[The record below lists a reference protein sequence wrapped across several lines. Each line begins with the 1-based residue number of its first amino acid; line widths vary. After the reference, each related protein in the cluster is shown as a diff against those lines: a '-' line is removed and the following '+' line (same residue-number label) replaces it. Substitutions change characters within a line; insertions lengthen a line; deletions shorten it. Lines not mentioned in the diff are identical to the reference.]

1 MALRDDPGFVFS
13 SFTHVAVLGAALV
26 SFSSA
31 PKLEEA
37 QETVPVEMLTADQFN
52 QIMKGDKSAEKPM
65 PKQKADK
72 LAQVTETKPLPPVA
86 EAKQDV
92 PTPPPPL
99 KRQVDPGR
107 SDTPEKTVD
116 APAPPPRPT
125 PEPPKPVAKTEPPK
139 PEPPKPT
146 ARPEPAKPTPPV
158 AEKQPDPDDAE
169 PIRPKPVPRPKV
181 EQAKAEPTPAV
192 KPAPRPPL
200 KEVPAPKV
208 EARKPDAFKPDL
220 LAKLLAEKPA
230 DKPVQKPASRPKSG
244 DETAEARRFDLAD
257 ISQLL
262 SKDIPQRRAS
272 SGRELQQVASLGAPT
287 ASAAQMSPSL
297 WAALDGYMQDQYKQC
312 WTYFGLGAHGRYV
325 PEIRVQY
332 AQNGGLVG
340 QPTLMNPPSDPN
352 LRSLADS
359 AVRAVRKCDPM
370 KIPAQFMPYYEQW
383 KGRVVRFDPETM
395 L

>member
-13 SFTHVAVLGAALV
+13 SVTHVAVLGAALV

-31 PKLEEA
+31 PKLEDA
-37 QETVPVEMLTADQFN
+37 QETVPVEMLTTDQFN

-99 KRQVDPGR
+99 KRQIDPGQ
-107 SDTPEKTVD
+107 SDTPEKTAD
-116 APAPPPRPT
+116 APTPPPRPT
-125 PEPPKPVAKTEPPK
+125 PEPPKPVAKAEPPK
-139 PEPPKPT
+139 PV
-146 ARPEPAKPTPPV
+146 PPV
-158 AEKQPDPDDAE
+158 AEARPDPADAE
-169 PIRPKPVPRPKV
+169 PIRPKPLPRPKV
-181 EQAKAEPTPAV
+181 EQAKADPTPDV
-192 KPAPRPPL
+192 KPTPRPPV
-200 KEVPAPKV
+200 KEPPKV
-208 EARKPDAFKPDL
+208 EAKKPEAFKPDQ

-230 DKPVQKPASRPKSG
+230 DRPVQKPASRPKSG
-244 DETAEARRFDLAD
+244 DETAEPRRFDLAD

-272 SGRELQQVASLGAPT
+272 SGRELQQVASLGAPS

-332 AQNGGLVG
+332 AQNGGLIG
-340 QPTLMNPPSDPN
+340 QPALMNPPSDPN

-359 AVRAVRKCDPM
+359 AIRAVRKCDPM